1 MSKGATLAKPAESAL
16 QGCRNLDGLFR
27 PQSVAV
33 IGASRN
39 PIAVGHTLFKNML
52 DGGYTGVLYPVN
64 PKAKSIVGVRCYPS
78 LRDIGDPVDLAVLV
92 VPAKAV
98 IPTLEECVA
107 CNVHN
112 AIVITAGFKEIGGA
126 GAALEKQL
134 IDVARA
140 NHINVVGPNCLG
152 ISNTDPTVM
161 MNATFAREMP
171 MPGSIG
177 FLSQS
182 GAMGCAVLDYAKG
195 AGIGFSKF
203 ISFGNKAD
211 VTEIDLLAALGRDPL
226 TQVILMYVEDLSD
239 GPSFMKVA
247 QEITHGP
254 NAKPILAIKTGRTP
268 QGAAAAA
275 SHTGSLAGS
284 DEVYEA
290 IFNQSGVLRV
300 ETIADLFHYAQA
312 FPNQPVPSGRRVGIV
327 TNAGGPGIMATD
339 ACVRYGLQIPRLRD
353 YTEKSLRNQLPAT
366 ASVRN
371 PVDVIGDAKHDRY
384 QAALDA
390 VCADENVDSVVVII
404 TPQTVTDVVEI
415 AEVIVEAAGFS
426 KKPLSACFIG
436 MVDVTP
442 GVEILR
448 KHNIP
453 SYTFPEDAMRALA
466 ARCRFAEWARTPLQ
480 SPRAFEVD
488 RQAVQNVFDAE
499 RKAGRH
505 RIVEVRAL
513 EVLRAYG
520 FPTAPFK
527 LAATADEAVAAS
539 AEMGYPVVLKIAA
552 PTVLHKTDVGGV
564 RVNLATEEAVRKGF
578 DEILHNVKS
587 KVGANTEIW
596 GVLVQKML
604 PKAKEVILG
613 VTRDAKFGPL
623 IMFGLGGIYTEA
635 LRDVSFRLAPLRP
648 NVAQEMIH
656 SIRSYRLLEGVRG
669 ERPSDLPA
677 AADCLLRLSQLVT
690 DWPEIQELDINPLM
704 VFSQGEGAAA
714 ADARIILASPEK
726 PADAE

>member
-1 MSKGATLAKPAESAL
+1 MKTSPDVSQQGAGISECRDLSGLLKPEAI
-16 QGCRNLDGLFR
+16 
-27 PQSVAV
+27 AV
-33 IGASRN
+33 VGASRN
-39 PIAVGHTLFKNML
+39 ASAVGHTVFRNLL
-52 DGGYTGVLYPVN
+52 IGGYTGVLYPVN
-64 PKAKSIVGVRCYPS
+64 PKAKSILGVRCSPN
-78 LRDIGDPVDLAVLV
+78 LTKIGEPIDLAVIV
-92 VPAKAV
+92 VPAPHV
-98 IPTLEECVA
+98 VGLIEECAA
-107 CNVHN
+107 CKIRN
-112 AIVITAGFKEIGGA
+112 AIVITAGFKEVGGA
-126 GAALEKQL
+126 GAAMEKKL
-134 IDVARA
+134 VEVARA
-140 NHINVVGPNCLG
+140 NGINVIGPNCLG
-152 ISNTDPTVM
+152 VSNTDPDVR

-171 MPGSIG
+171 LTGSIG
-177 FLSQS
+177 FLTQS
-182 GAMGCAVLDYAKG
+182 GAMGTAVLDYAKG

-211 VTEIDLLAALGRDPL
+211 VSEIDLLAALGRDPL
-226 TQVILMYVEDLSD
+226 TQVILMYVEDLTD

-290 IFNQSGVLRV
+290 VFNQSGVLRV
-300 ETIADLFHYAQA
+300 ETIADLFHYAEA
-312 FPNQPVPSGRRVGIV
+312 FPDQPLPNGRRVGIV

-353 YTEKSLRNQLPAT
+353 YTEKSLRNQLPPT

-371 PVDVIGDAKHDRY
+371 PVDVIGDARHDRY

-390 VCADENVDSVVVII
+390 VCADENVDAVVVIV
-404 TPQTVTDVVEI
+404 TPQNQTDVVEI
-415 AEVIVEAAGFS
+415 AEVIVEAAQFS
-426 KKPLSACFIG
+426 KKPLCACFMG
-436 MVDVTP
+436 MVDVSP
-442 GVEILR
+442 GIAILR
-448 KHNIP
+448 KNNVPHY
-453 SYTFPEDAMRALA
+453 SFPEDAMRAMA
-466 ARCRFAEWARTPLQ
+466 ARCRFGEWSRTPL
-480 SPRAFEVD
+480 RDVKVFDVD
-488 RQAVQNVFDAE
+488 RATVQRVLDGE
-499 RKAGRH
+499 RAAGRH
-505 RIVEVRAL
+505 RIVEVKAL

-527 LAATADEAVAAS
+527 LAPTADEAVQAA

-564 RVNLATEEAVRKGF
+564 RVNVANEEAVRKGF
-578 DEILHNVKS
+578 DEIVGAVKS

-613 VTRDAKFGPL
+613 MTRDEKFGPL
-623 IMFGLGGIYTEA
+623 IMFGLGGIYAEA

-648 NVAQEMIH
+648 NVADEMIR

-669 ERPSDLPA
+669 ERPSDLA
-677 AADCLLRLSQLVT
+677 AVADSLLRLSQLVT

-704 VFSQGEGAAA
+704 VFAHGEGAAA
-714 ADARIILASPEK
+714 ADARIILRGT
-726 PADAE
+726 